1 MVSDLLRILN
11 QEYDISATALK
22 PFGPVWQVF
31 SAKDRY
37 ALKRTGA
44 TPGQLIKTT
53 EMLVQIEQA
62 GFLSVTPPKMSKM
75 RLPFF
80 EFDNHYYQLFQ
91 WRHGG
96 HPTFKEPGS
105 IQNCARLFAGLHRI
119 SRLASNLE
127 DCKVTDLI
135 ASLEQKTAFLE
146 KTISSL
152 KNKPRLNR
160 IDRGLIRWGDYYLTQ
175 ARYSLSGFKYIGKSS
190 SSSALTGFCH
200 NDPAP
205 HNIIVENG
213 QFFLIDFELS
223 ATGLLM
229 TELAKLTD
237 RILQANDWS
246 APIFDLVINAY
257 NQERPITHWEKTIL
271 PYLLCFPQHFWRIC
285 SQRFE
290 EKLKWSERRFAA
302 RFWEITNRERQRL
315 FFLKTLMPEFQCEV
329 NSITVGY

>member
-1 MVSDLLRILN
+1 MISDLLRILN

-31 SAKDRY
+31 SAKGRY

-44 TPGQLIKTT
+44 TAERLVKTA
-53 EMLVQIEQA
+53 EILVRIEQA
-62 GFLSVTPPKMSKM
+62 GFLSVIPPEMSKAK
-75 RLPFF
+75 LPFF
-80 EFDNHYYQLFQ
+80 EFNNHHYQLFQ
-91 WRHGG
+91 WRQGG
-96 HPTFKEPGS
+96 HPSFKEPGS
-105 IQNCARLFAGLHRI
+105 IQKSVRLFAGLHRI
-119 SRLASNLE
+119 SRLASNPE
-127 DCKVTDLI
+127 DCIVLDLI
-135 ASLEQKTAFLE
+135 AGLEGKTAFLE

-205 HNIIVENG
+205 RNIIVAKD
-213 QFFLIDFELS
+213 QYFLIDFELS
-223 ATGLLM
+223 ATGLLV

-237 RILQANDWS
+237 RILQANNWS
-246 APIFDLVINAY
+246 ASIFDLVINAY
-257 NQERPITHWEKTIL
+257 NQERPITHWEKTVL

-302 RFWEITNRERQRL
+302 RFWEITNQERQRL

-329 NSITVGY
+329 NSIAVGR